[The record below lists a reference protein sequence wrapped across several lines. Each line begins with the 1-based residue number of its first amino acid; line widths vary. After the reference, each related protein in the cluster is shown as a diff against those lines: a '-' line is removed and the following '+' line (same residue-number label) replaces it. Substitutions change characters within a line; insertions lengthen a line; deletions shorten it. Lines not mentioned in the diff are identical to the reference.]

1 MVIYLPKHFLRSDY
15 QAHNLPYGH
24 LKVHL
29 RKLEEALKKARHF
42 NLIAAGGGCGGAE
55 I

>member
-1 MVIYLPKHFLRSDY
+1 MVVDLAKHLLGRYD

-29 RKLEEALKKARHF
+29 WKFEHALEEARHLDF
-42 NLIAAGGGCGGAE
+42 IAPR
-55 I
+55 